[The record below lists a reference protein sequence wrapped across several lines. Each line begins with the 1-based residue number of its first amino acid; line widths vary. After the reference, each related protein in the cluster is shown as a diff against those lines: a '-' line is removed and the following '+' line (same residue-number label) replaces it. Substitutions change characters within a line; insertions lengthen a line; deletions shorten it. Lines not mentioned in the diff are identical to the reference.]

1 MGYFANHTAYE
12 EYMIGGLTTILDS
25 PFKEIKNQ
33 IILGSEEFVG
43 KIKRYLNR
51 ETKIREI
58 PALRTLK
65 KTLTIEDVITEI
77 KKHFKIKREALISK
91 SGRVMRQIAMEMA
104 YRYTNSNQEEIG
116 KMFGVDYSTVSQNRK
131 SLKLKLEKE
140 LKGRE
145 ILGFSF
151 CSLQFAIYHIVLC
164 LLKYYPARPHL
175 QYEKK

>member
-1 MGYFANHTAYE
+1 
-12 EYMIGGLTTILDS
+12 MIEGLKTTLDR
-25 PFKEIKNQ
+25 PFKEIKSQ
-33 IILGSEEFVG
+33 IILGSEGFID
-43 KIKRYLNR
+43 KLKRYLDR
-51 ETKIREI
+51 EAKIREM

-77 KKHFKIKREALISK
+77 KKHFKIKRESLISK

-116 KMFGVDYSTVSQNRK
+116 KVFGVDYSTVSQNRK

-145 ILGFSF
+145 ILSF
-151 CSLQFAIYHIVLC
+151 AFFILQFAIYNIVLC